1 MANQDKKSTPL
12 RILAT
17 FYFQPSWLS
26 NENHENRINNVN
38 RRNLLIYCDADK
50 ASGGLFFPSN

>member
-17 FYFQPSWLS
+17 FYFQPSWLF
-26 NENHENRINNVN
+26 NENNEDRINNAN
-38 RRNLLIYCDADK
+38 RRNLLIYCDADE
-50 ASGGLFFPSN
+50 ASGGLFFLCN